1 MLIKDMMK
9 KKMERKR
16 FLFRD
21 SVTTI
26 NTPIGEFEVERMDST
41 HIKLRPMGSKDWGVP
56 LHFKQVSSA
65 IIDKLREVGLVA
77 GDSFEIKDS
86 VTDKDPSITE
96 GSKVRINYGRF
107 KGKRGIVKE
116 IGVDDDY
123 AIVKVG
129 GTTETM
135 FIGDLKKIGFS
146 DTMNSNGRGLAGACG
161 EERKYDGKGPRHKS
175 FIKDV
180 WTKNI
185 SGYNITING
194 GGEDFPFKVEK
205 NGKIVFEGES
215 KSLSEAFS
223 QVESK
228 IREMSKDSSNEENE
242 IYYPDK
248 NIEEAD
254 WTKKSWD
261 LPPYKSKDFM
271 KVVKDLDSFR
281 KLPVYKN
288 AVKKGLIKDDK
299 WVGKKKEVKD
309 GGPGSGIN
317 KKYRK
322 E

>member
-26 NTPIGEFEVERMDST
+26 NTPIGEYEVERMDST

-56 LHFKQVSSA
+56 LHFNQVSSA

-77 GDSFEIKDS
+77 GDSFEIKNS
-86 VTDKDPSITE
+86 VTDKDPSIIE

-107 KGKRGIVKE
+107 KGKIGIVKE

-123 AIVKVG
+123 ALVKVG
-129 GTTETM
+129 GTTEIM

-161 EERKYDGKGPRHKS
+161 EERKYDGKGPRY
-175 FIKDV
+175 F
-180 WTKNI
+180 KNI
-185 SGYNITING
+185 DEGDVNKKDK
-194 GGEDFPFKVEK
+194 ED
-205 NGKIVFEGES
+205 
-215 KSLSEAFS
+215 
-223 QVESK
+223 
-228 IREMSKDSSNEENE
+228 D

-261 LPPYKSKDFM
+261 LPPYKSKEFM
-271 KVVKDLDSFR
+271 KVVKDLNSFR

-299 WVGKKKEVKD
+299 WVGKVGNKKEAID